1 MISKIINTVEIISL
15 NIVNVSVIVWLN
27 QVVESIPV
35 VVSVLVGLSIL
46 ALNVIKI
53 YKELKK

>member
-1 MISKIINTVEIISL
+1 MISKVINTVEMVAL
-15 NIVNVSVIVWLN
+15 NVVNVSVIVWLN
-27 QVVESIPV
+27 SVMESIPII
-35 VVSVLVGLSIL
+35 VSVLVGLSIL